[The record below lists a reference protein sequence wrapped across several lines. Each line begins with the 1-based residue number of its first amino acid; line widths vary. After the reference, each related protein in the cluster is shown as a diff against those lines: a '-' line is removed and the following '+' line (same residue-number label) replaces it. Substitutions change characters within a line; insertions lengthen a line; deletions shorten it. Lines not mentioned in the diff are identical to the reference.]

1 MPRLKRPHTATLPEV
16 RITKEREGAVI
27 EFLEPGI
34 STTHL
39 TIGPAVAWM
48 SEQEIHD
55 LFNETILAQERLA
68 ASYHHVAVEIPE
80 GQPQVRYFREADQWV
95 PRGHVLRCLVSETGG
110 EAVIEIDGRDFSIGE
125 FGRMLRTFSGWGM
138 RICFVPEDELTREP
152 EIEVR
157 EPDDEKK
164 K

>member
-1 MPRLKRPHTATLPEV
+1 MPRLRRPHTATLREV
-16 RITKEREGAVI
+16 SITKERESAII

-39 TIGPAVAWM
+39 TIGPAMAWM
-48 SEQEIHD
+48 SDQEILD

-80 GQPQVRYFREADQWV
+80 GKPQVRYFREGDQWV
-95 PRGHVLRCLVSETGG
+95 PRGHVLRCLVSDAGG
-110 EAVIEIDGRDFSIGE
+110 EAVIEIDGRPFSLGE
-125 FGRMLRTFSGWGM
+125 FGRMLTSFAGWGM
-138 RICFVPEDELTREP
+138 RICFVPEDEIRREP

-157 EPDDEKK
+157 EPDNEKMF
-164 K
+164 

>member
-1 MPRLKRPHTATLPEV
+1 MPRLRRPRTATLGKV
-16 RITKEREGAVI
+16 RITKEREAAVI

-34 STTHL
+34 ATTHL
-39 TIGPAVAWM
+39 TIGSAVVWM
-48 SEQEIHD
+48 SDQEILD

-80 GQPQVRYFREADQWV
+80 GQPQLRYFREADQWV
-95 PRGHVLRCLVSETGG
+95 PRGDVLRCLVSEAGG

-125 FGRMLRTFSGWGM
+125 FGQTLATHAGWGM
-138 RICFVPEDELTREP
+138 RICFVPEDDLMREP

-157 EPDDEKK
+157 EPDNERKN
-164 K
+164 